1 MVSLDRVIF
10 HVDLNCFYASVELL
24 DHPALRDKPVAG
36 CGDPESRHGIILAK
50 NEPAKRF
57 GVQTAETIWQ
67 SQRKC
72 PDLILLPSHHEK
84 YAHYSRLARSILERY
99 TDRVEPFGIDESWM
113 DVTHSLLL
121 FGGDAVA
128 LADRIRREMREELG
142 LTVSVGVSFN
152 KIFAKLGS
160 DYKKPDATTVIS
172 KENFKQLVWPL
183 PVTDLLFVGRASAAK
198 LSQYGV
204 STIGALAAFGRN
216 NLVSLLGKQ
225 GSTLYDYANG
235 LEASP
240 VAPANASEP
249 PKSVGNGHTFRR
261 NLVGERDVRQGVL
274 LLADSVAHRLRK
286 HALKATTLQVTIRD
300 PGFHDIC
307 RQKKLPAP
315 TCVARDL
322 TDTAM
327 ELLAAAWNFSAPIR
341 AITLTASGLLP
352 EGEGGEQTD
361 LFHPEAAP
369 RRERLETL
377 ERTMDAIRA
386 RYGADAIQSAGVV
399 GEDLTHAAAG
409 ADPESSPDPT
419 LTSTHEKTT

>member
-1 MVSLDRVIF
+1 M
-10 HVDLNCFYASVELL
+10 
-24 DHPALRDKPVAG
+24 
-36 CGDPESRHGIILAK
+36 
-50 NEPAKRF
+50 
-57 GVQTAETIWQ
+57 
-67 SQRKC
+67 
-72 PDLILLPSHHEK
+72 
-84 YAHYSRLARSILERY
+84 
-99 TDRVEPFGIDESWM
+99 
-113 DVTHSLLL
+113 
-121 FGGDAVA
+121 
-128 LADRIRREMREELG
+128 
-142 LTVSVGVSFN
+142 
-152 KIFAKLGS
+152 
-160 DYKKPDATTVIS
+160 
-172 KENFKQLVWPL
+172 
-183 PVTDLLFVGRASAAK
+183 
-198 LSQYGV
+198 
-204 STIGALAAFGRN
+204 
-216 NLVSLLGKQ
+216 
-225 GSTLYDYANG
+225 
-235 LEASP
+235 
-240 VAPANASEP
+240 
-249 PKSVGNGHTFRR
+249 GNGHTFLR
-261 NLVGERDVRQGVL
+261 NLVGELDVRQGVL
-274 LLADSVAHRLRK
+274 LLADSLAHRLRK

-327 ELLAAAWNFSAPIR
+327 ELIAASWNFSAPIR